1 MICKSEIA
9 PSKIAVMAPTEIA
22 VAPFFSGGDVV
33 VSDFNFGGVKTFE
46 NLPRSCIHRSYLWG
60 GGWEFYGFFLFWNVP
75 GHITIS
81 RFDIPGDITIH
92 SNPRLRELRS
102 CSPA

>member
-22 VAPFFSGGDVV
+22 VAHFVSGGDVV

-46 NLPRSCIHRSYLWG
+46 NLQRSCIH
-60 GGWEFYGFFLFWNVP
+60 
-75 GHITIS
+75 
-81 RFDIPGDITIH
+81 
-92 SNPRLRELRS
+92 
-102 CSPA
+102 